1 MSSGQPLGAAKSAP
15 HKQKELVDKAQ
26 GSLLH
31 VSLQA
36 TLLLA
41 RVTSIAVGWGPA

>member
-15 HKQKELVDKAQ
+15 NEQKELVDKAQ
-26 GSLLH
+26 GSLPYM
-31 VSLQA
+31 SLQA

-41 RVTSIAVGWGPA
+41 RVTSTPVGWGPA